1 VGAGRT
7 THPIQAKGR
16 VCPDKTNEFILKKG
30 GGHNGYYENPSQ
42 EEIRALHKQYFGKRI
57 KVFSM
62 VEEPNPVP
70 YGAPRAVAGAST
82 PWGNYW

>member
-1 VGAGRT
+1 MVT
-7 THPIQAKGR
+7 MKI
-16 VCPDKTNEFILKKG
+16 
-30 GGHNGYYENPSQ
+30 PSQ

-70 YGAPRAVAGAST
+70 YGTEGSC
-82 PWGNYW
+82 WGVDSLGQLLVKWDNGSMLNLLPGVDEFEIVG